1 MSVESSVSKVAFT
14 GNNSTVTPYNV
25 PFRIDNAT
33 DLVVVAR
40 LTATG
45 VETTLAGGQFT
56 VSGLGN
62 PAGCTVTTA
71 AAWPNTYTL
80 TFYREVPAT
89 QLTTYASNDS
99 FPAASHE
106 RALDKLTYLVQ
117 QALRKLGQ
125 CFRVTEA
132 STTPTE
138 QPSIPL
144 SVLGLDGAGQLVFRS
159 QQEMVSFLSLTAPLV
174 DNPVATWQD
183 AAERAVKVPDFLG
196 QLGLERS
203 TLKIYHSTGVLAGN
217 WVASQADPSDLSV
230 TTAKIL
236 TQAVTNGK
244 LAHIASG
251 TLKGRTSA
259 GTGDVQ
265 DITVSDALETLPQQS
280 GGRLLVR
287 NQTSSGWGALVAP
300 VLSSPLRAR
309 HLKHNCNSTNE
320 VYFKDVFVPFGT
332 IGAASLIGLVINT
345 VIPLDDTPPLITEGQ
360 EVANYSSATDYGAT
374 GVLGASTTARNE
386 GDPFALISFSAP
398 VAASAVSNV
407 VVSVFRVIDGGAPT
421 LVYAAPFTAPLASH
435 RMVVAFSFF
444 DQLNSVSANGST
456 VSYSV
461 RMGVTTG
468 TATIGGIA
476 GGLLG
481 SLQRTLFSVHIFQR

>member
-1 MSVESSVSKVAFT
+1 MSVESSVSKIAFI
-14 GNNSTVTPYNV
+14 GSDSPVTYNI
-25 PFRIDNAT
+25 PFRVDNAS
-33 DLVVVAR
+33 DLVVVSKEIS
-40 LTATG
+40 TG
-45 VETTLAGGQFT
+45 FEST
-56 VSGLGN
+56 VNPAQYTVGSLGN
-62 PAGCTVTTA
+62 PAGCTVYFDFG
-71 AAWPNTYTL
+71 WGSDFTL

-117 QALRKLGQ
+117 QTLRKIGQ

-138 QPSIPL
+138 KPSIPL
-144 SVLGLDGAGQLVFRS
+144 SVLGLDGSGQLVFRS

-203 TLKIYHSTGVLAGN
+203 TLKVYHSTGVAAGN

-265 DITVSDALETLPQQS
+265 DLTFAQVLDAA
-280 GGRLLVR
+280 GGTTNNRLLSRVGGTWAGR
-287 NQTSSGWGALVAP
+287 SWYELAPAGAVVYSEQFTNASSGTYAATATPAVDDTIPLVTEGVQLHICSGNFP
-300 VLSSPLRAR
+300 GGVMVGGNRAR
-309 HLKHNCNSTNE
+309 VSVCFQCSVSLA
-320 VYFKDVFVPFGT
+320 GT
-332 IGAASLIGLVINT
+332 L
-345 VIPLDDTPPLITEGQ
+345 
-360 EVANYSSATDYGAT
+360 
-374 GVLGASTTARNE
+374 
-386 GDPFALISFSAP
+386 
-398 VAASAVSNV
+398 
-407 VVSVFRVIDGGAPT
+407 VVS
-421 LVYAAPFTAPLASH
+421 L
-435 RMVVAFSFF
+435 FF
-444 DQLNSVSANGST
+444 LNTCLRT
-456 VSYSV
+456 VSYT
-461 RMGVTTG
+461 VTANQRLTVSFEVEHRTG
-468 TATIGGIA
+468 TPASDFFQYQVRAGSTAGTITTNGIA
-476 GGLLG
+476 TNVREFGTA
-481 SLQRTLFSVHIFQR
+481 SFSSITVQELKV

>member
-1 MSVESSVSKVAFT
+1 M
-14 GNNSTVTPYNV
+14 TPYNV

-56 VSGLGN
+56 VAGLGN

-99 FPAASHE
+99 FPASSHE

-138 QPSIPL
+138 KPSIPL
-144 SVLGLDGAGQLVFRS
+144 SVLGLDGSGQLVFRS

-174 DNPVATWQD
+174 DNPVATWAD
-183 AAERAVKVPDFLG
+183 PAERAVKVPDFLG

-203 TLKIYHSTGVLAGN
+203 TLKVYHSTGVAAGN

-265 DITVSDALETLPQQS
+265 DITVSDALETLPTQA
-280 GGRLLVR
+280 GGRILVR
-287 NQTSSGWGALVAP
+287 NQTSGGWGALVAP
-300 VLSSPLRAR
+300 VVSSPLRAR
-309 HLKHNCNSTNE
+309 HLKHTCNSTNE

-332 IGAASLIGLVINT
+332 LGALLSHVINT
-345 VIPLDDTPPLITEGQ
+345 VIPFDDTPPLITEGQ
-360 EVANYSSATDYGAT
+360 EVANYSSATDYGAN
-374 GVLGASTTARNE
+374 GVLGAAISARNE
-386 GDPFALISFSAP
+386 SDPFAVISFSAP
-398 VAASAVSNV
+398 VVASAVSTI
-407 VVSVFRVIDGGAPT
+407 VVSVFRVIDGGAAT
-421 LVYAAPFTAPLASH
+421 LVYAAPFSALAANP
-435 RMVVAFSFF
+435 RMNVAFSFF
-444 DQLNSVSANGST
+444 DQLNSVSASGST

-468 TATIGGIA
+468 TATIGGVA
-476 GGLLG
+476 GNLLG
-481 SLQRTLFSVHIFQR
+481 SQQRTLFSVHIFQR

>member
-99 FPAASHE
+99 FPATSHE

-144 SVLGLDGAGQLVFRS
+144 SVLGLDGSGQLVFRS
-159 QQEMVSFLSLTAPLV
+159 SQEMVSFLSLTAPLV
-174 DNPVATWQD
+174 DTPVATWAD
-183 AAERAVKVPDFLG
+183 PAERAVKVPDFLG

-203 TLKIYHSTGVLAGN
+203 TLKVYHSTGVSAGN

-259 GTGDVQ
+259 GTGDVE
-265 DITVSDALETLPQQS
+265 DLTFAAFLDAA
-280 GGRLLVR
+280 GGTTNNRLLSRVGGTWAGR
-287 NQTSSGWGALVAP
+287 SWYELAPVGAVVYSEQFTNASSGTFTATPTPAVDDTIPLVTEGVQLHICSGNFP
-300 VLSSPLRAR
+300 GGVMVGGNRAR
-309 HLKHNCNSTNE
+309 
-320 VYFKDVFVPFGT
+320 
-332 IGAASLIGLVINT
+332 
-345 VIPLDDTPPLITEGQ
+345 
-360 EVANYSSATDYGAT
+360 
-374 GVLGASTTARNE
+374 
-386 GDPFALISFSAP
+386 IS
-398 VAASAVSNV
+398 VC
-407 VVSVFRVIDGGAPT
+407 
-421 LVYAAPFTAPLASH
+421 L
-435 RMVVAFSFF
+435 
-444 DQLNSVSANGST
+444 QCSVSAAGTLVVSLFFLNTCLRT
-456 VSYSV
+456 VSYT
-461 RMGVTTG
+461 VTAGQRLTVSFEVEHRTG
-468 TATIGGIA
+468 TPASDFFQYQVRAGSTAGTITTNGIA
-476 GGLLG
+476 TNVREFGTA
-481 SLQRTLFSVHIFQR
+481 SFSSITVQELKV